1 MKKSAAM
8 TGVSLRI
15 ELNDDQAWQLAQF
28 VKRVTFRTLEENS
41 TSSEEAYLMMD
52 VMNRIR
58 EELREQGYAPR

>member
-1 MKKSAAM
+1 M